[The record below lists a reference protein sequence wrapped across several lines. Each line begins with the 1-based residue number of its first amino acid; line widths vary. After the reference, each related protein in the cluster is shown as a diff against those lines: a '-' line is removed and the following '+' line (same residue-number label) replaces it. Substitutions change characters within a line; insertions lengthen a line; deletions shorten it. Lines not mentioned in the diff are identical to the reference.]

1 MSTESRKQINVL
13 IIEDEA
19 VQVQVLNDAI
29 DDFNE
34 ESEDYKIAST
44 PVFSYS
50 DSLNLLLTEDF
61 DVAIIDLNLDQTKT
75 ELSELDGNNLV
86 DIIVNKMRIPII
98 IRTGNPTSF
107 TSTQI
112 SPKNSFLKIF
122 TKDESVDDILEQ
134 ITKWYNL
141 GLSSTLGTKGVL
153 EDCLNKLFWE
163 QISSNLSE
171 WEKIDI
177 TTPEQERA
185 LIRYTINVLNSYL
198 EIDSESGKFEFFH
211 PAEVYIKPPIKSKL
225 FFGDILKHQ
234 SGSQYIILT
243 PSCEM
248 AQSKYKKILLCKIS
262 EPNNIVGFVDAKDKY
277 LSNQSNTRKSA
288 LEKWFRNGHSDSI
301 GYHFL
306 PPYSDFE
313 GGFIDFQDIIT
324 VDPEVE
330 GFNDEYVKIA
340 TVTSQFAK
348 DISSRFTLYYARQ
361 GQPNL
366 NSELIIN
373 SLIQVTAEV

>member
-1 MSTESRKQINVL
+1 MSTESKKQIAVL
-13 IIEDEA
+13 IIEDEEM
-19 VQVQVLNDAI
+19 QVQVVNDAI

-34 ESEDYKIAST
+34 DSNDYTITST
-44 PVFSYS
+44 AVYSYT
-50 DSLNLLLTEDF
+50 DSLNLLLTENF
-61 DVAIIDLNLDQTKT
+61 DAAIIDLNLDQTKT
-75 ELSELDGNNLV
+75 EESELDGNNLV

-98 IRTGNPTSF
+98 VRTGNPTSF

-112 SPKNSFLKIF
+112 SPENSFLKIF
-122 TKDESVDDILEQ
+122 TKDDSVDEILEQ

-141 GLSSTLGTKGVL
+141 GLSNTLGTKGVL
-153 EDCLNKLFWE
+153 EYCLNKLFWE

-171 WEKIDI
+171 WEKMDV

-211 PAEVYIKPPIKSKL
+211 PAEVYIKPPIKSEL
-225 FFGDILKHQ
+225 FFGDILEHQ

-262 EPNNIVGFVDAKDKY
+262 KTNNVAGFVDAKDKY
-277 LSNQSNTRKSA
+277 LSSQSNSKKSA

-324 VDPEVE
+324 IDPEVASFSE
-330 GFNDEYVKIA
+330 EYAKIA

-366 NSELIIN
+366 NSDLIIN
-373 SLIQVTAEV
+373 SLIRVATEV

>member
-1 MSTESRKQINVL
+1 MSAESKKQINVL
-13 IIEDEA
+13 IIEDEE

-34 ESEDYKIAST
+34 ESVDYKIAST
-44 PVFSYS
+44 SVYSYS
-50 DSLNLLLTEDF
+50 NSLNLLLTENF

-112 SPKNSFLKIF
+112 SSKNSFLKIF
-122 TKDESVDDILEQ
+122 TKDDSVDDILEQ
-134 ITKWYNL
+134 ITKWYDL
-141 GLSSTLGTKGVL
+141 GISNTLGTKGVL

-171 WEKIDI
+171 WEKSDI

-185 LIRYTINVLNSYL
+185 LIRYTLNVLSSYL
-198 EIDSESGKFEFFH
+198 EIDSDSGKFEFFH
-211 PAEVYIKPPIKSKL
+211 PAEVYIKPPVKSKL

-234 SGSQYIILT
+234 SGSHYIILT

-262 EPNNIVGFVDAKDKY
+262 ETNNVVEFVDAKDKY
-277 LSNQSNTRKSA
+277 LTNQSKSRKST

-324 VDPEVE
+324 VDPEVK
-330 GFNDEYVKIA
+330 GFNEEYGKIA